1 MLVLQVIFLWCLPI
15 IYIIPWRKMQF
26 KRMLL
31 FFFVFFF
38 WLFFF
43 APPPTPTYWFWKR
56 RITFFISKN
65 MTEFFP
71 LSSNSISQMFQFAH
85 SSMLF
90 DLFEKKD
97 GGEERNKEKKYI
109 KVTYSFNKK
118 KKKMYR
124 IGDSFLWRIVCC
136 HYQTVILYVASICKQ
151 NLIWQCYGKFCRDN
165 NIKMPYPVK

>member
-118 KKKMYR
+118 KKKCTELV
-124 IGDSFLWRIVCC
+124 IPSFEELFAVTIR
-136 HYQTVILYVASICKQ
+136 QL
-151 NLIWQCYGKFCRDN
+151 FCMWLLSVSRT
-165 NIKMPYPVK
+165 